1 MRNDF
6 LDRSHSVAGPGF
18 NRWLVPPAA
27 LCIHLAIGEAY
38 AFSVFN
44 KPMSQLL
51 GGAMPGPGDWSIAA
65 LGWIFSLAIVFL
77 GLSAAVGGKW
87 VEDVGPRK
95 SMFAAALCFSG
106 GLLIGGG
113 GVALHQ
119 LWLVYLGYGVVGGI
133 GLGIGYI
140 SPVSTLIKWFPDR
153 PGLATGTAIMG
164 FGGGAL
170 IGAPLAVLL
179 MKHYATLAPGG
190 VAPTMLTMGA
200 IYLCFMLVGAF
211 IVRVPA
217 RGWAPAGYV
226 APATGKKLVT
236 TGNVLVGEAVKTPQ
250 FYFLWAVL
258 FLNVTAGIGVLGQA
272 SLMIQ
277 EMFPGHFPHATPAA
291 VATSAAAAAGFV
303 GLLSIFN
310 MGGRIFWASLSD
322 FIGRKNMY
330 SIFFVLGTLLYASI
344 PTLGKAGNL
353 PLFVLCYCVI
363 LSMYGGG
370 FATIPAYLRDMFG
383 TLNVGAI
390 HGRLLTAW
398 SAAGIAGPALINY
411 IRQYQLDHGV
421 AKADAYSITMY
432 LMAGFLIV
440 GFVCNLMI
448 RQLNDRHFVKRPL
461 QEVAAR

>member
-51 GGAMPGPGDWSIAA
+51 GGATPGSGDWSIAA